1 MHSLNSSSS
10 VSLSPASA
18 TAVSASPSL
27 LDRAQRLVRRGR
39 LAAAPLIVAAAVTET
54 LAPTEAAAQMTV
66 DYSSVTT
73 YSNSGW
79 LTGTSSD
86 VKLFIDD
93 AGASGV
99 ASGSTASL
107 SGSRAMIDNTFWRFD
122 DFQDKTVPLGDTT
135 GMAIIWGGQ
144 LQGSPATEGDS
155 FTVSVNFSVTY
166 DFTKSNAFDQP
177 SLNFEL
183 QSGYGSSAYTIDY
196 DFIQT
201 PRYDASD
208 YTSDSQSPTLSD
220 TSALAVGAS
229 MTETYAFTLSTTMM
243 PSEGTDVSYWFVQ
256 LNLNWDNEY
265 ANHYSWDD
273 NYSKLN
279 GDTFLAVGTASVA
292 YHSVSAVPEPADAAT
307 GFGVV
312 ALLALGARRRSH
324 RRV

>member
-1 MHSLNSSSS
+1 M
-10 VSLSPASA
+10 AIA
-18 TAVSASPSL
+18 GDTGDAGTAGEDTGGDTAGE
-27 LDRAQRLVRRGR
+27 DTGGD
-39 LAAAPLIVAAAVTET
+39 TGGEDT
-54 LAPTEAAAQMTV
+54 GGDDTV
-66 DYSSVTT
+66 DPGGIGGRCGFGRGGWSSAHRRAHLP
-73 YSNSGW
+73 G
-79 LTGTSSD
+79 G
-86 VKLFIDD
+86 
-93 AGASGV
+93 
-99 ASGSTASL
+99 ASL
-107 SGSRAMIDNTFWRFD
+107 SGSRAMTDSTFWRFD
-122 DFQDKTVPLGDTT
+122 DFQDKTVPRGDTT
-135 GMAIIWGGQ
+135 GMAFIWGGQ

-155 FTVSVNFSVTY
+155 FTVSVSFSVTY
-166 DFTKSNAFDQP
+166 NFTKSNAFDQP

-208 YTSDSQSPTLSD
+208 YTSDSQWPELSD

-307 GFGVV
+307 AFGVV